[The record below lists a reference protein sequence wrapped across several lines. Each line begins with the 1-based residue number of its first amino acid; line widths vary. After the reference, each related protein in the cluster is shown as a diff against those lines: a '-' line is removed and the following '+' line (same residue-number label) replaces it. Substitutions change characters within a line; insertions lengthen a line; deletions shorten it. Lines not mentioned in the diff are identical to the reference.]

1 MHPISAA
8 EARYITCAFYA
19 TAAPAFVVQ
28 HGDFGF
34 GGLMLLAFGLV
45 CIIGIN
51 FGRRVRSRLTDKR
64 FLQIHVMAL
73 TNNVALMHLY
83 LHFDFYIF
91 AGITIVILSIVWF
104 IKFKG
109 STAFG

>member
-8 EARYITCAFYA
+8 ETRYITAAFYA

-34 GGLMLLAFGLV
+34 GGLLLLAFGLV

-51 FGRRVRSRLTDKR
+51 FDRRVRSRLIDKS
-64 FLQIHVMAL
+64 FLQVHILAL

-83 LHFDFYIF
+83 LHLGLYIF
-91 AGITIVILSIVWF
+91 GGITVVVLSIIWF